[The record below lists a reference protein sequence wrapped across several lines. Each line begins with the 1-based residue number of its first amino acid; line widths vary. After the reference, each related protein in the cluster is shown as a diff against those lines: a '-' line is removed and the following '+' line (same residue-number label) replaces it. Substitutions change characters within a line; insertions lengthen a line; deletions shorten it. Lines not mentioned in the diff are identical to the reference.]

1 MAAIPT
7 HTNCPPEP
15 MSVYAVTKKQQEDY
29 CHYTART
36 FGLPLITLRYFN
48 VYGSGQSLKNPYT
61 GVVSIFYSLLK
72 EGRPLSLYEKGL
84 PIRDF
89 VHIDDVVQANLLAL
103 NENLPKNSVFNVGT
117 GSTSTIAEI
126 ATAQA
131 KVMDVKAL
139 LEDRGEYRVGDV
151 FGCYADISESIKI
164 LRYQPKIDLITGM
177 TEFVTWAAE
186 QESENQYDKTVT
198 ELQAHGLFGKASN

>member
-1 MAAIPT
+1 M
-7 HTNCPPEP
+7 
-15 MSVYAVTKKQQEDY
+15 
-29 CHYTART
+29 
-36 FGLPLITLRYFN
+36 
-48 VYGSGQSLKNPYT
+48 YGSGQSLKNPYT